1 MKIAL
6 PSDAMVV
13 LVGIAGSGKSTFA
26 RAHFAP
32 TEILSS
38 DAFRAV
44 VADDEA
50 DQSASGDAFALLH
63 AALALRLRRARLAVV
78 DATNVEEWGR
88 RQLLDIANRARRP
101 SVAIVLDIAVGICLE
116 RLTSRSV
123 RPVPPHAVRRQQRD
137 LRRSL
142 AGLLDEGFS
151 AVYAIGSPE
160 VAATVQVERIAP
172 ADAAHDEMSRRN
184 HARRDDARSSNRH
197 RNA

>member
-50 DQSASGDAFALLH
+50 DQAASEDAFALLH
-63 AALALRLRRARLAVV
+63 IALALRLRRARLSVV

-88 RQLLDIANRARRP
+88 RQLLDIANRTQRP
-101 SVAIVLDIAVGICLE
+101 SVAIVLDIPVAVCLA
-116 RLTSRSV
+116 RLTSRAI

-142 AGLLDEGFS
+142 SGLLDEGFS

-160 VAATVQVERIAP
+160 ARHCSRPP
-172 ADAAHDEMSRRN
+172 AG
-184 HARRDDARSSNRH
+184 RSSSDSSRT
-197 RNA
+197 AFQG

>member
-78 DATNVEEWGR
+78 DATNVEGGR
-88 RQLLDIANRARRP
+88 AWPSCWISPSASASRGSRAAASIRSHLMPCGASSGTCVARWRACWTRDSRRSTRSARR
-101 SVAIVLDIAVGICLE
+101 
-116 RLTSRSV
+116 RWQRQSRSN
-123 RPVPPHAVRRQQRD
+123 A
-137 LRRSL
+137 
-142 AGLLDEGFS
+142 
-151 AVYAIGSPE
+151 
-160 VAATVQVERIAP
+160 
-172 ADAAHDEMSRRN
+172 SRRRTPRTTKCPEGTTPD
-184 HARRDDARSSNRH
+184 ATMRDHRIDTGTLDAIS
-197 RNA
+197 